1 MIAKPTKPTELL
13 GRGYSKEEIETRKY
27 NEEKLKGESDKV
39 HIAPKWL
46 CKDAKKEY
54 KRLVKELE
62 NTNILTNVD
71 IGVVAIVADA
81 YIKMNQANEILKKE
95 GMLINHTNKAGA
107 ENLVKHPAL
116 EIYSKY
122 NDIYKKYLVE
132 IGLSPSSRA
141 KLSMI
146 NIEKQEEN
154 KLKDLLQGLRG

>member
-1 MIAKPTKPTELL
+1 MAMPTKPTELL
-13 GRGYSKEEIETRKY
+13 GRGYSKEEIDTRKY

-46 CKDAKKEY
+46 CKDA
-54 KRLVKELE
+54 
-62 NTNILTNVD
+62 NVD

>member
-1 MIAKPTKPTELL
+1 
-13 GRGYSKEEIETRKY
+13 
-27 NEEKLKGESDKV
+27 
-39 HIAPKWL
+39 
-46 CKDAKKEY
+46 
-54 KRLVKELE
+54 
-62 NTNILTNVD
+62 
-71 IGVVAIVADA
+71 
-81 YIKMNQANEILKKE
+81 MNQANEVLKKE